1 MQICSPNTQARK
13 PVGTIN
19 PTTYNLKY
27 QCHKALYQNKVQS
40 HAKRDLDSCTSIPI
54 DDYLFIDSFGYNAL
68 CICLCFLLNFVA
80 SSIGYGK
87 PAGKKNPHGYGYGH
101 EIIPATGMGF
111 LTGTILS
118 WRVRVWVSD
127 TRRVCTRCHP

>member
-1 MQICSPNTQARK
+1 MGI
-13 PVGTIN
+13 IN

-40 HAKRDLDSCTSIPI
+40 HAKSDLDSCTSIPM
-54 DDYLFIDSFGYNAL
+54 DDYLLIDLFVYNAL

-87 PAGKKNPHGYGYGH
+87 PAGKKTRTGTGSG
-101 EIIPATGMGF
+101 TGMK
-111 LTGTILS
+111 
-118 WRVRVWVSD
+118 
-127 TRRVCTRCHP
+127 

>member
-1 MQICSPNTQARK
+1 MRVCSSSTQTRK
-13 PVGTIN
+13 LVGTIN

-40 HAKRDLDSCTSIPI
+40 HAKRDLDSCTSIPM
-54 DDYLFIDSFGYNAL
+54 DDYLLIDSFAYNAL

-87 PAGKKNPHGYGYGH
+87 PAGTKKPARVQVRNHTRDGYGFFNGYD
-101 EIIPATGMGF
+101 F
-111 LTGTILS
+111 ILA
-118 WRVRVWVSD
+118 D
-127 TRRVCTRCHP
+127 AYLG